1 MFKFVELVEGDVVF
15 EEMLPENLAG
25 EKGRFTEIYLDLT
38 ETREIVAQSLAKEV
52 IRRIQIMRK
61 EMDLMVSDY
70 IDTELMLKDEEK
82 VKLLE
87 LMRDF
92 IKEETRSKQLKVIVG
107 KGEAKGYVKDWTIEG
122 EKVTIALRKA

>member
-1 MFKFVELVEGDVVF
+1 
-15 EEMLPENLAG
+15 
-25 EKGRFTEIYLDLT
+25 
-38 ETREIVAQSLAKEV
+38 
-52 IRRIQIMRK
+52 MRK

-87 LMRDF
+87 LMREF
-92 IKEETRSKQLKVIVG
+92 IKEETRSKQLKIIVG
-107 KGEAKGYVKDWTIEG
+107 EGEAKGYVKDWTIEG